1 MITSKVSAALF
12 RSRIP
17 SSAFLNRSTNLF
29 VKRPENMV
37 EINMIASTALQD
49 NENRYDEII
58 LNVNI

>member
-29 VKRPENMV
+29 VKRPEKYGRNKYDSFHS
-37 EINMIASTALQD
+37 STRQ
-49 NENRYDEII
+49 
-58 LNVNI
+58 